1 MLDMSEAIDGSGDGG
16 QLPPGLA
23 LSWGVHPIQRRGP
36 KPALSVEQIVA
47 TGIEFGDSQGFEAI
61 SLQKIA
67 AHLGV
72 STNAMYRYVSSKD
85 ELIVLVADKAW
96 GRAPSSILTAG
107 GWREGSRAW
116 CQAQIDRYAERPWL
130 LEVPIRG
137 APVTQNLLHWLET
150 LLRVLDGTG
159 LNQHDMLGCAVL
171 FDGHVRSYASLFR
184 QLAASDSTPVESQ
197 AVGEFL
203 VPRLASAGYDKI
215 LSLYTNQE
223 YEDTVDDDLDFG
235 LDRILDGIQVLID
248 RH

>member
-1 MLDMSEAIDGSGDGG
+1 MIDMGEAIDGSGDGV

-36 KPALSVEQIVA
+36 KPALTVDQIVA

-67 AHLGV
+67 AQLGV

-96 GRAPSSILTAG
+96 GRAPESVLQAG

-137 APVTQNLLHWLET
+137 APVTPNLLHWVET
-150 LLRVLDGTG
+150 LLRVLDDTG
-159 LNQHDMLGCAVL
+159 LSQHDMLGCAVL
-171 FDGHVRSYASLFR
+171 FDGHVRSYANLFR
-184 QLAASDSTPVESQ
+184 QLAASDSAPVQSQ

-203 VPRLASAGYDKI
+203 VPRLISAGYDKL

-235 LDRILDGIQVLID
+235 LNRILDGIQVLID
-248 RH
+248 RR

>member
-1 MLDMSEAIDGSGDGG
+1 MSEAMDSGGG
-16 QLPPGLA
+16 AELPPGLA

-36 KPALSVEQIVA
+36 KPALSVDQIVA
-47 TGIEFGDSQGFEAI
+47 TGIEFGDNLGFEAI
-61 SLQKIA
+61 SLQRIA

-96 GRAPSSILTAG
+96 GRAPSEILEAD

-116 CQAQIDRYAERPWL
+116 CQAQVDRYAERPWL

-137 APVTQNLLHWLET
+137 APVTPNLLHWLET
-150 LLRVLDGTG
+150 LLRVLEGTG
-159 LNQHDMLGCAVL
+159 LSQHDMLGCALL
-171 FDGHVRSYASLFR
+171 FDGLARSYANLFR
-184 QLAASDSTPVESQ
+184 QLAASNSAPVESQ

-203 VPRLASAGYDKI
+203 VPQLVAAGYDKV
-215 LSLYTNQE
+215 LSLYMNQE

-235 LDRILDGIQVLID
+235 LNRILDGIQVLID
-248 RH
+248 RR